1 MKIFKTIWNII
12 TTIFVVAAAA
22 AAVLLVGVR
31 IFGLT
36 PYTVLSGSMEP
47 TYHVGSLIYVR
58 KVPADEIAVGDPITF
73 VLNEELVVATH
84 RVIEIDAQNELFRT
98 KGDNNESPDAS
109 PVSFK
114 NVLGVPQFTIP
125 YLGYLSNF
133 ITKPVGWIS
142 CGAGIVI
149 LLLISFIPDIVGG
162 EKGKRKPRGRR
173 REISY
178 RDGGDKK

>member
-1 MKIFKTIWNII
+1 MKLFKTIWNIL
-12 TTIFVVAAAA
+12 TTIIVIIAAACA
-22 AAVLLVGVR
+22 IMLVGVR

-47 TYHVGSLIYVR
+47 AYHVGSLIYVK
-58 KVPADEIAVGDPITF
+58 KVPTDEIKVGDPITF
-73 VLNEELVVATH
+73 VLNEDLVVATH
-84 RVIEIDAQNELFRT
+84 RVIEIDSENEFFYT

-125 YLGYLSNF
+125 YLGYLSNYL
-133 ITKPVGWIS
+133 TKPIGWIT

-149 LLLISFIPDIVGG
+149 LLLISFIPDIVGDD
-162 EKGKRKPRGRR
+162 KKRKPHGRR
-173 REISY
+173 REFTKY
-178 RDGGDKK
+178 DGGGKK